1 MRRRKER
8 RKEQGKWEVRG
19 RRRRERGRREER
31 RKKRGRREERGPCGS
46 LRAACVRMYTDATFQ
61 EAFYRHFAVA
71 AGSASAVA
79 AHGSGAL
86 KSE

>member
-19 RRRRERGRREER
+19 RRRRE
-31 RKKRGRREERGPCGS
+31 RGRREERGPCGS

-61 EAFYRHFAVA
+61 EAFYRDFAVA